1 MLCSGCVET
10 AYLFPGI
17 GLGCIVSRA
26 NRLRDEAF
34 IAAAEA
40 LASLVTN
47 GEPPSGKQKLY
58 QGATFAVIGAMHV
71 HNTSSWSVYRASV
84 LESQDSVVLCRAPCK
99 GTDSSWL
106 EGHQGHICKGSLC
119 GGQEGI

>member
-1 MLCSGCVET
+1 MTVCNAAFLFPDLQNFPALFPSKCRAWRLLCSGCVET

-40 LASLVTN
+40 LAKLVTD
-47 GEPPSGKQKLY
+47 GEPPSGKQKL
-58 QGATFAVIGAMHV
+58 H
-71 HNTSSWSVYRASV
+71 
-84 LESQDSVVLCRAPCK
+84 
-99 GTDSSWL
+99 
-106 EGHQGHICKGSLC
+106 
-119 GGQEGI
+119 